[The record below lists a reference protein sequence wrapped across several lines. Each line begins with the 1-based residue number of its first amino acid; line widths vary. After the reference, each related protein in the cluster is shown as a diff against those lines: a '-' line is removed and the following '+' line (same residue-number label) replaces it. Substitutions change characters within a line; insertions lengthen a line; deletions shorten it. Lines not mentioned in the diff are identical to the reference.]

1 MKISYRYIALSLRKL
16 KIWKKH
22 KNQKILIETYDLRSI
37 FQGKKNPVDMT
48 GLQLKI
54 LFFC

>member
-22 KNQKILIETYDLRSI
+22 KNQKILIETYVFTLY
-37 FQGKKNPVDMT
+37 FPGQKKSR
-48 GLQLKI
+48 
-54 LFFC
+54 